1 MKTKFKIKGY
11 INDHG
16 DPRFK
21 VYKKSFL
28 YWSKLYFNVLYDD
41 TLFEEELVF
50 ISAEDAEEFI
60 NTWYSTPYH
69 NRAEKVVEK
78 EIAGRYIIK
87 YTPKTNK
94 TYLYLGMFQVRNK
107 ELIYD
112 NINDCLTM
120 DSYLRKTWIEK
131 YFEI

>member
-1 MKTKFKIKGY
+1 MKTRFKIKGY

-28 YWSKLYFNVLYDD
+28 FYHKLYFDVLYGIHIS
-41 TLFEEELVF
+41 EEELNF
-50 ISAEDAEEFI
+50 INSKDAEEFI
-60 NTWYSTPYH
+60 NNWYSSKNHYGVV
-69 NRAEKVVEK
+69 KVATK
-78 EIAGRYIIK
+78 STAGRYKIK
-87 YTPKTNK
+87 YIPKSNIRGIYSSFPQIK
-94 TYLYLGMFQVRNK
+94 DK

-112 NINDCLTM
+112 NINDCLSA
-120 DSYLRKTWIEK
+120 DSYLRKTWVEK